1 LIKQLIKDL
10 DMLEKGIA
18 GLQVISPEG
27 EEILNSL
34 VLN

>member
-1 LIKQLIKDL
+1 
-10 DMLEKGIA
+10 MLEKGIA